1 VRYSAEPA
9 GLQRRED
16 MEVRSEEAQG
26 FDMTLSRTIPGPLM
40 CLTMATFPVFLH
52 NFKFLA
58 LGLVFLSLVTSF
70 LPFSWACSSVYMC
83 FWLLILSFTSVLRA
97 QHRRLVASCISSRA
111 TRAPCRVRRALFNQQ
126 KRSSNQIPLGAFSGK
141 CDCDTSG
148 SKPRKRV
155 Q

>member
-40 CLTMATFPVFLH
+40 CLTMAIFPVFLH

-70 LPFSWACSSVYMC
+70 LPLSWACSSIRAFAHSYSLFHVRSARTASASGGFLC
-83 FWLLILSFTSVLRA
+83 IVACDSRPLSS
-97 QHRRLVASCISSRA
+97 
-111 TRAPCRVRRALFNQQ
+111 
-126 KRSSNQIPLGAFSGK
+126 
-141 CDCDTSG
+141 
-148 SKPRKRV
+148 
-155 Q
+155 